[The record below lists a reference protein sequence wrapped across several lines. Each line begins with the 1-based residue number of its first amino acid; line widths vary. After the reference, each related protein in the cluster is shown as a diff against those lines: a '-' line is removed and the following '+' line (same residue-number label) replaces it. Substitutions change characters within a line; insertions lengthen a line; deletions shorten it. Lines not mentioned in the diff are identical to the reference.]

1 MSQRILQF
9 LTALILVTARMQA
22 TAASPPGIPIV
33 GAYIQ
38 SQVRFGAVGGSSMTI
53 DHILLYGNGIAVRTG
68 VINGA
73 IECYAAMPVTN
84 LKELPFNYGR
94 WREDKARNAIEIQ
107 WREGPSWQLK
117 REGGSLS
124 LEGRKLSVLQPL
136 ESAKFHGLF
145 AYKPVGDALSAIA
158 LANDGS
164 FATKNLKDSM
174 FCGGRAPPDGEGR
187 YEIRQWTLL
196 LRFTNGT
203 VALMPLHIRPDEDL
217 GAVRKFWVKSYEFEP
232 VQ

>member
-1 MSQRILQF
+1 MSMRIAKL
-9 LTALILVTARMQA
+9 LTGLTLLISAMQA
-22 TAASPPGIPIV
+22 TAAPPVPVPIV
-33 GAYIQ
+33 GAYVQ
-38 SQVRFGAVGGSSMTI
+38 SQVRFGGIGGSSHTI

-73 IECYAAMPVTN
+73 IECYAAMPVN
-84 LKELPFNYGR
+84 DLRELPFNYGR

-117 REGGSLS
+117 REGGSVS
-124 LEGRKLSVLQPL
+124 LEGRKLSVLRPL
-136 ESAKFHGLF
+136 EPAKFHGLF
-145 AYKPVGDALSAIA
+145 AYKPAGDALSAIA

-164 FATKNLKDSM
+164 FATKNLKDDM

-187 YEIRQWTLL
+187 YEIRQWTLI
-196 LRFTNGT
+196 LRFANGT
-203 VALMPLHIRPDEDL
+203 VAMMPLHIRPEEDL

-232 VQ
+232 A